1 MQGGHIMPGVDN
13 PAQVKHE
20 EGQARPCL
28 PVLKCAKIRCSAEP
42 PAFAAAW
49 KFGKSRFDVRG
60 HRNPNKEDWSS
71 VLHKGMLS

>member
-1 MQGGHIMPGVDN
+1 M
-13 PAQVKHE
+13 
-20 EGQARPCL
+20 
-28 PVLKCAKIRCSAEP
+28 LKCAEIRYSAEP
-42 PAFAAAW
+42 PALAAW

>member
-1 MQGGHIMPGVDN
+1 MPLVDS
-13 PAQVKHE
+13 PDQPDCDESRTKA
-20 EGQARPCL
+20 CL
-28 PVLKCAKIRCSAEP
+28 PMLKCAEIRYSAEP
-42 PAFAAAW
+42 PALAAW